1 MGVVDHLGHAV
12 NLLVKTLGNT
22 SVNLFLAGFS
32 HLKPVSR
39 PLKQSKGWALQPPGR
54 RVAGGALLAPRARQR
69 LAAVLGSE
77 RRIFVRLR
85 SCCAFRGFL
94 RLYTILLGYVYDLD
108 GAHIWRYSAVRG
120 RKDYALIVRTARHS
134 ISCFSY
140 PNSVASRPSIFEDHS
155 DTVCLTR

>member
-1 MGVVDHLGHAV
+1 MQDVRTRACAPSA
-12 NLLVKTLGNT
+12 TC
-22 SVNLFLAGFS
+22 AAAA
-32 HLKPVSR
+32 SR
-39 PLKQSKGWALQPPGR
+39 GTI
-54 RVAGGALLAPRARQR
+54 
-69 LAAVLGSE
+69 GSE

-85 SCCAFRGFL
+85 SCCAFRSFL